1 MKDNTVIIPVIEPRD
16 VDNFLD
22 NGVSIWI
29 LWNPPEIEF
38 LLTDGSQFSA
48 NGNGMRRTR

>member
-1 MKDNTVIIPVIEPRD
+1 MKDNPVVIPVLEPRD

-29 LWNPPEIEF
+29 SWMSPKVEF
-38 LLTDGSQFSA
+38 LLIDMVLSPLQ
-48 NGNGMRRTR
+48 MEVQ